1 MKVGLSAESPRV
13 SRNRLMAVFKPV
25 SKSTNVSSCQSIER
39 SFAVVFQQLDEYL
52 VGLILK
58 PQFHTVLAQLGG
70 SQIELE
76 YSEAADGSVLG
87 RHNHLSSHK
96 LSLV

>member
-1 MKVGLSAESPRV
+1 
-13 SRNRLMAVFKPV
+13 
-25 SKSTNVSSCQSIER
+25 
-39 SFAVVFQQLDEYL
+39 VVLKQLEEYM

-76 YSEAADGSVLG
+76 YSEAADRSVLG
-87 RHNHLSSHK
+87 THNHT
-96 LSLV
+96 